1 MVILLILPVRYET
14 LYYVTNNCY
23 EKAHQQSVV
32 EYHLSKGLM
41 KYFQQFI
48 IICNIIYRILLSWV
62 PSRKNFYYFCQYF
75 LFSQKWR
82 AAQGNCLTLIKKSF
96 SCAKKNFSRNFMQV
110 IVHMTNLL
118 KKKFDFEIEISQSR
132 SLEKFI

>member
-1 MVILLILPVRYET
+1 MLKRDIMVILLILPVRYET

-48 IICNIIYRILLSWV
+48 IICNIIYRILLS
-62 PSRKNFYYFCQYF
+62 
-75 LFSQKWR
+75 
-82 AAQGNCLTLIKKSF
+82 
-96 SCAKKNFSRNFMQV
+96 
-110 IVHMTNLL
+110 
-118 KKKFDFEIEISQSR
+118 
-132 SLEKFI
+132 